1 MMVKM
6 KWNDR
11 KVDHF
16 SLHKKVN
23 FYFLS
28 LSGKRKHGRNYT
40 EVDATVED
48 VDTDEFQEQEEEGK
62 LGKHLSSF
70 CCSFFALCCT

>member
-6 KWNDR
+6 KWNDI

-48 VDTDEFQEQEEEGK
+48 ADTDEFQEQEEEGK
-62 LGKHLSSF
+62 LGKYFSSF
-70 CCSFFALCCT
+70 CCAFFTLC